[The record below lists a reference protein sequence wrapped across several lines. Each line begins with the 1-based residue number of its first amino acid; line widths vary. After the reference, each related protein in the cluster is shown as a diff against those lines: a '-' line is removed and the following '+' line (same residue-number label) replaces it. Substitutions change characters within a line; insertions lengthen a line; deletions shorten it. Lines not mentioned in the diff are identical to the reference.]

1 MAPPSF
7 FPALLKA
14 CLLSAVVL
22 QNFVTPSLAASKDE
36 WRTRSIYQILTD
48 RFALEKGSKYKN
60 KECEAL
66 LGRTC
71 GGTWRGIKENLDYV
85 QDMGFDAIWIS
96 PVVGQIPKRT
106 ALGDAYTG
114 YWQQDL
120 YSLNDEFGSEEDLL
134 DLIED
139 VHSRGMLVMMD
150 VVVNHMAWSGNAQ
163 KVDYSQL
170 HPFDDQRFFHDF
182 CIISDYTPDGDAV
195 ECWLGDAKKVALPDL
210 RTEDAEVRQMLG
222 EWITGMVA
230 NYSIDGMRI
239 DTVLHVE
246 PEFFPGFMEAAGI
259 FGIGEVLT
267 ESTQRSCIWEKT
279 IGSVFNVAMYY
290 AITRAFAA
298 PGTILDGIVS
308 AINSTNENCDDST
321 AMGSFSEVSLLR
333 SATPVYLHTNFTRT
347 TILTDSLPKPRTW
360 PWPKTW

>member
-7 FPALLKA
+7 LPALLKT

-48 RFALEKGSKYKN
+48 RFAREKGTKDTP
-60 KECEAL
+60 CEAL

-71 GGTWRGIKENLDYV
+71 GGTWRGIQENLDYV

-106 ALGDAYTG
+106 ALGDAYAG

-120 YSLNDEFGSEEDLL
+120 YGLNAEFGSEEDLL

-139 VHSRGMLVMMD
+139 VHSRGMLVMLD
-150 VVVNHMAWSGNAQ
+150 VVVNHMAWSGDAR
-163 KVDYSQL
+163 KIDYSQL
-170 HPFDDQRFFHDF
+170 HPFDDEKYFHDF
-182 CIISDYTPDGDAV
+182 CLISDYTPNGDAV
-195 ECWLGDAKKVALPDL
+195 ECWLGDSKKVALPDL
-210 RTEDAEVRQMLG
+210 RTEDEEVRQMLG

-246 PEFFPGFMEAAGI
+246 PDFFPGFMESAGI

-290 AITRAFAA
+290 AITRGFSG
-298 PGTILDGIVS
+298 PGNVLDGIVS

-321 AMGSFSEVSLLR
+321 AMGSFSEVSLLL
-333 SATPVYLHTNFTRT
+333 SATAVSLHTNFTRT
-347 TILTDSLPKPRTW
+347 TISTDSPHKPRTW
-360 PWPKTW
+360 LWPRTW